1 MAEYAY
7 DAINAQG
14 HLTSGVISAPDVG
27 SAREQLQ
34 ARGLLPSSLA
44 EKAAAGEESF
54 GSMFK
59 KVKPKALQVFA
70 RQLATMIEAGVSVV
84 ASLVTLEDQT
94 EDKYLKEVVS
104 EVRADVES
112 GMIFSRALSR
122 HPKVFSRLFVA
133 MVAAG
138 ESSGTL
144 DIVLDRVATQIEK
157 ETKLKRRVKSA
168 MMYPAVVLTF
178 ASIVLIFML
187 MFIVPVF
194 QKVFD
199 ELNGQLPTPTRII
212 VAMSHALRNYWFIIF
227 PMIGLIIYTL
237 RRLKRTPEGIRM
249 WDRFKLRVPMKIG
262 DVVQKIALARV
273 SRTLATL
280 VAAGV
285 DIITALDIAAGT
297 AGNWVLETA
306 LQRTS
311 QRVHDGVPISVPLA
325 EDDIFPPMVSQM
337 VKIGEET
344 GELDKML
351 GKIADF
357 YEDEVDASIA
367 SLTSIIEPLL
377 MICVGAMVGT
387 IVISMYLPMFK
398 LLTLIK

>member
-1 MAEYAY
+1 MAEFAY

-14 HLTSGVISAPDVG
+14 LLTSGVISAPDVS

-34 ARGLLPSSLA
+34 SRGLLPSSLA
-44 EKAAAGEESF
+44 EKAAAGEDSF

-59 KVKPKALQVFA
+59 KIKPKSLQVFA

-84 ASLVTLEDQT
+84 AALVTLEDQT
-94 EDKYLKEVVS
+94 DDKYLKVVVA

-112 GMIFSRALSR
+112 GMIFSRALAR
-122 HPKVFSRLFVA
+122 HPKVFDRLFVS

-144 DIVLDRVATQIEK
+144 DTVLDRVAAQIEK
-157 ETKLKRRVKSA
+157 STKLKRRVKSA
-168 MMYPAVVLTF
+168 MIYPAVVISF
-178 ASIVLIFML
+178 ATLVLIFML

-212 VAMSHALRNYWFIIF
+212 ISMSNALRGYWFIIF
-227 PMIGLIIYTL
+227 PMIGLIIYML
-237 RRLKRTPEGIRM
+237 RRLKRTEEGTKA
-249 WDRFKLRVPMKIG
+249 WDRFKLRLPMKIG

-285 DIITALDIAAGT
+285 DIISALEIAAGT
-297 AGNWVLETA
+297 AGNWVLENA
-306 LQRTS
+306 LNQTS
-311 QRVHDGVPISVPLA
+311 LRVGEGHPISVPLS
-325 EDDIFPPMVSQM
+325 EDEIFPPMVSQM

-351 GKIADF
+351 SKIADF
-357 YEDEVDASIA
+357 YEDEVDSSIA
-367 SLTSIIEPLL
+367 ALTSIIEPLL

>member
-1 MAEYAY
+1 MAEFAY

-14 HLTSGVISAPDVG
+14 MLTSGVISAPDVS

-34 ARGLLPSSLA
+34 ARGLLPSSLS
-44 EKAAAGEESF
+44 ERAAAGDESF

-59 KVKPKALQVFA
+59 KIKPKSLQIFA

-84 ASLVTLEDQT
+84 AALVTLEEQT
-94 EDKYLKEVVS
+94 DDKYLKEVVS

-112 GMIFSRALSR
+112 GMIFSRALAR
-122 HPKVFSRLFVA
+122 HPKVFDRLFVA

-157 ETKLKRRVKSA
+157 ATKLKRRVKGA
-168 MMYPAVVLTF
+168 MVYPAVVISF
-178 ASIVLIFML
+178 ASLVLVFML

-199 ELNGQLPTPTRII
+199 ELNGDLPTPTKI
-212 VAMSHALRNYWFIIF
+212 VIALSNALRSYWFIIF
-227 PMIGLIIYTL
+227 PTVGLIIYL
-237 RRLKRTPEGIRM
+237 IRRFKRTPEGTQM

-262 DVVQKIALARV
+262 DVVQKIALARI

-311 QRVHDGVPISVPLA
+311 QRVHEGVPISIPLA
-325 EDDIFPPMVSQM
+325 EDAIFPPMVAQM

-357 YEDEVDASIA
+357 YEDEVDASIE

-377 MICVGAMVGT
+377 MICVGAMVGA
-387 IVISMYLPMFK
+387 IVIAMYLPMFK

>member
-1 MAEYAY
+1 MAEFAY

-14 HLTSGVISAPDVG
+14 MLTSGVISAPDVS

-44 EKAAAGEESF
+44 ERAAAGEETF

-59 KVKPKALQVFA
+59 KVKPKSLQVFA

-84 ASLVTLEDQT
+84 AALVTLEEQT
-94 EDKYLKEVVS
+94 DDKYLQEVVG

-112 GMIFSRALSR
+112 GMIFSRALAR
-122 HPKVFSRLFVA
+122 HPKVFDRLFVA

-157 ETKLKRRVKSA
+157 ATKLKRRVKGA
-168 MMYPAVVLTF
+168 MVYPIVVISFASLVLT
-178 ASIVLIFML
+178 FML

-212 VAMSHALRNYWFIIF
+212 IGMSNALRGYWFIIF
-227 PMIGLIIYTL
+227 PTVGLIIYMI
-237 RRLKRTPEGIRM
+237 RRFKRTPEGTRM

-262 DVVQKIALARV
+262 DVVQKIALARI

-311 QRVHDGVPISVPLA
+311 QRVHEGVPISIPLA
-325 EDDIFPPMVSQM
+325 EDENFPPMVSQM

-357 YEDEVDASIA
+357 YEDEVDASIE

-377 MICVGAMVGT
+377 MICVGAMVGA

>member
-1 MAEYAY
+1 MAEFAY

-14 HLTSGVISAPDVG
+14 MLTSGVISASDVS

-59 KVKPKALQVFA
+59 KIKPKSLQIFA

-84 ASLVTLEDQT
+84 AALVTLEEQT
-94 EDKYLKEVVS
+94 DDKYLKEVVA

-112 GMIFSRALSR
+112 GMIFSRALAR
-122 HPKVFSRLFVA
+122 HPKVFDRLFVA

-157 ETKLKRRVKSA
+157 ATKLKRRVKGA
-168 MMYPAVVLTF
+168 MVYPAVVISF
-178 ASIVLIFML
+178 ASLVLTFML

-199 ELNGQLPTPTRII
+199 ELNGQLPTPTKI
-212 VAMSHALRNYWFIIF
+212 VIGMSNALRGYWFIIF
-227 PMIGLIIYTL
+227 PTIGLIIYL
-237 RRLKRTPEGIRM
+237 IRRFKRTPEGTQM

-262 DVVQKIALARV
+262 DVVQKIALARI

-311 QRVHDGVPISVPLA
+311 QRVHEGVPISIPLA
-325 EDDIFPPMVSQM
+325 EDDIFPPMVGQM

-357 YEDEVDASIA
+357 YEDEVDASIE

-377 MICVGAMVGT
+377 MICVGAMVGA
-387 IVISMYLPMFK
+387 IVIAMYLPMFK

>member
-1 MAEYAY
+1 MAEFAY

-14 HLTSGVISAPDVG
+14 LLTSGVISAPDVS

-34 ARGLLPSSLA
+34 TRGLLPSSLS
-44 EKAAAGEESF
+44 EKAAAGEDSF

-59 KVKPKALQVFA
+59 KIKPKSLQVFA

-84 ASLVTLEDQT
+84 AALVTLEEQT
-94 EDKYLKEVVS
+94 DDKYLKEVVG
-104 EVRADVES
+104 EVRGDVES
-112 GMIFSRALSR
+112 GMIFSRALAR
-122 HPKVFSRLFVA
+122 HPKVFNRLFVA

-144 DIVLDRVATQIEK
+144 DTVLDRVASQIES
-157 ETKLKRRVKSA
+157 ETKLGRRVKSA
-168 MMYPAVVLTF
+168 MIYPAVVISF
-178 ASIVLIFML
+178 ATLVLIFML

-199 ELNGQLPTPTRII
+199 ELNGLLPTPTRII
-212 VAMSHALRNYWFIIF
+212 IGMSNALRGYSFIIF
-227 PMIGLIIYTL
+227 PLVGLIIYMF
-237 RRLKRTPEGIRM
+237 RRLKRTEEGTKA
-249 WDRFKLRVPMKIG
+249 WDRFKLRLPMKIG
-262 DVVQKIALARV
+262 DVVQKVALARV

-285 DIITALDIAAGT
+285 DIISALEIAAGT
-297 AGNWVLETA
+297 AGNWVLEEA
-306 LQRTS
+306 LNKTS
-311 QRVHDGVPISVPLA
+311 LRVGEGLPISVPLM

-351 GKIADF
+351 SKIADF
-357 YEDEVDASIA
+357 YEDEVDSSIA
-367 SLTSIIEPLL
+367 ALTSIIEPLL

>member
-1 MAEYAY
+1 MAEFAY

-14 HLTSGVISAPDVG
+14 LLTTGTISAPDVS

-34 ARGLLPSSLA
+34 ARGLLPSALK
-44 EKAAAGEESF
+44 ERAAAGEDSF

-59 KVKPKALQVFA
+59 KVKPKSLQVFA

-84 ASLVTLEDQT
+84 SALVTLEEQT
-94 EDKYLKEVVS
+94 DDKYLKEVVG

-112 GMIFSRALSR
+112 GMIFSRALAR

-144 DIVLDRVATQIEK
+144 DTVLDRVATQIEK

-168 MMYPAVVLTF
+168 MVYPAVVLTF
-178 ASIVLIFML
+178 ATLVLIFML

-212 VAMSHALRNYWFIIF
+212 ISLSHALRGYWFIIF
-227 PMIGLIIYTL
+227 PVIGLIVYML
-237 RRLKRTPEGIRM
+237 RRLKNTPEGTKR
-249 WDRFKLRVPMKIG
+249 WDQFKLRVPMKIG
-262 DVVQKIALARV
+262 DVVQKVALARI

-285 DIITALDIAAGT
+285 DIISALDIAAGT

-311 QRVHDGVPISVPLA
+311 ERVHEGVPISVPLA
-325 EDDIFPPMVSQM
+325 EDPIFPPMVSQM

-351 GKIADF
+351 SKIADF

>member
-1 MAEYAY
+1 MAEFAY

-14 HLTSGVISAPDVG
+14 LLTSGVISAPDVS

-34 ARGLLPSSLA
+34 TRGLLPSSLS
-44 EKAAAGEESF
+44 EKAAAGEDSF

-59 KVKPKALQVFA
+59 KIMPKSLQVFA

-84 ASLVTLEDQT
+84 AALVTLEEQT
-94 EDKYLKEVVS
+94 DDKYLKEVVG
-104 EVRADVES
+104 EVRGDVES
-112 GMIFSRALSR
+112 GMIFSRALAR
-122 HPKVFSRLFVA
+122 HPKVFNRLFVA

-144 DIVLDRVATQIEK
+144 DTVLDRVASQIES
-157 ETKLKRRVKSA
+157 ETKLRRRVKSA
-168 MMYPAVVLTF
+168 MIYPAVVISF
-178 ASIVLIFML
+178 ATLVLIFML

-212 VAMSHALRNYWFIIF
+212 IGMSNALRGYWFIIF
-227 PMIGLIIYTL
+227 PLVGLIIYMF
-237 RRLKRTPEGIRM
+237 RRLKRTEEGTKA
-249 WDRFKLRVPMKIG
+249 WDRFKLRLPMKIG
-262 DVVQKIALARV
+262 DVVQKVALARV

-285 DIITALDIAAGT
+285 DIISALEIAAGT
-297 AGNWVLETA
+297 AGNWVLEEA
-306 LQRTS
+306 LNKTS
-311 QRVHDGVPISVPLA
+311 LRVGEGLPISVPLM

-351 GKIADF
+351 SKIADF
-357 YEDEVDASIA
+357 YEDEVDSSIA
-367 SLTSIIEPLL
+367 ALTSIIEPLL

>member
-1 MAEYAY
+1 MAEFAY

-14 HLTSGVISAPDVG
+14 MLTSGVISAPDVS

-44 EKAAAGEESF
+44 EKAAAGEETF

-59 KVKPKALQVFA
+59 KIKPKSLQIFA

-84 ASLVTLEDQT
+84 AALVTLEEQT
-94 EDKYLKEVVS
+94 DDKYLKEVVA

-112 GMIFSRALSR
+112 GMIFSRALAR
-122 HPKVFSRLFVA
+122 HPKVFDRLFVA

-157 ETKLKRRVKSA
+157 ATKLKRRVKGA
-168 MMYPAVVLTF
+168 MVYPTVVISFASLVLT
-178 ASIVLIFML
+178 FML

-199 ELNGQLPTPTRII
+199 ELNGQLPTPTKI
-212 VAMSHALRNYWFIIF
+212 VIGMSNALRGYWFIIF
-227 PMIGLIIYTL
+227 PTVGLIIYL
-237 RRLKRTPEGIRM
+237 IRRFKRTPEGTQM

-262 DVVQKIALARV
+262 DVVQKIALARI

-311 QRVHDGVPISVPLA
+311 QRVHEGVPISVPLA
-325 EDDIFPPMVSQM
+325 EDDIFPPMVGQM

-357 YEDEVDASIA
+357 YEDEVDASIE

-377 MICVGAMVGT
+377 MICVGAMVGA
-387 IVISMYLPMFK
+387 IVIAMYLPMFK

>member
-1 MAEYAY
+1 MAEFAY

-14 HLTSGVISAPDVG
+14 MLTSGVISASDVS

-59 KVKPKALQVFA
+59 KIKPKSLQIFA

-84 ASLVTLEDQT
+84 AALVTLEEQT
-94 EDKYLKEVVS
+94 DDKYLKEVVA

-112 GMIFSRALSR
+112 GMIFSRALAR
-122 HPKVFSRLFVA
+122 HPKVFDRLFVA

-157 ETKLKRRVKSA
+157 ATKLKRRVKGA
-168 MMYPAVVLTF
+168 MVYPAVVISF
-178 ASIVLIFML
+178 ASLVLTFML

-199 ELNGQLPTPTRII
+199 ELNGQLPTPTKII
-212 VAMSHALRNYWFIIF
+212 IGMSNALRGYWFIIF
-227 PMIGLIIYTL
+227 PTIGLIIYMI
-237 RRLKRTPEGIRM
+237 RRFKRTPEGTQM

-262 DVVQKIALARV
+262 DVVQKIALARI

-311 QRVHDGVPISVPLA
+311 VRVHEGVPISIPLA
-325 EDDIFPPMVSQM
+325 EDENFPPMVAQM

-357 YEDEVDASIA
+357 YEDEVDASIE

-377 MICVGAMVGT
+377 MICVGAMVGA
-387 IVISMYLPMFK
+387 IVIAMYLPMFK

>member
-1 MAEYAY
+1 MAEFAY

-14 HLTSGVISAPDVG
+14 MLTSGVISAPDVS

-44 EKAAAGEESF
+44 ERAAAGEETF

-59 KVKPKALQVFA
+59 KVKPKSLQVFA
-70 RQLATMIEAGVSVV
+70 RQLATRIEAGVSVV
-84 ASLVTLEDQT
+84 AALVTLEEQT
-94 EDKYLKEVVS
+94 DDKYLQEVVG

-112 GMIFSRALSR
+112 GMIFSRALAR
-122 HPKVFSRLFVA
+122 HPKVFDRLFVA

-157 ETKLKRRVKSA
+157 ATKLKRRVKGA
-168 MMYPAVVLTF
+168 MVYPIVVISFATLVLT
-178 ASIVLIFML
+178 FML

-199 ELNGQLPTPTRII
+199 ELNGQLPTPTRVII
-212 VAMSHALRNYWFIIF
+212 GMSNALRGYWFIIF
-227 PMIGLIIYTL
+227 PTIGLIIYMI
-237 RRLKRTPEGIRM
+237 RRFKRTPEGTRM

-262 DVVQKIALARV
+262 DVVQKIALARI

-306 LQRTS
+306 LQHTS
-311 QRVHDGVPISVPLA
+311 QRVHEGVPISVPLA
-325 EDDIFPPMVSQM
+325 EDENFPPMVSQM

-387 IVISMYLPMFK
+387 IVIAMYLPMFK